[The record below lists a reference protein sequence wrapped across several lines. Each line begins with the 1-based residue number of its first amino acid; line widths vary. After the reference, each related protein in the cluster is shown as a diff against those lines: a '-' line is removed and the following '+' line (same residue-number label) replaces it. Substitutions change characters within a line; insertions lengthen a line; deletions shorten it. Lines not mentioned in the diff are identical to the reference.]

1 MELIE
6 ESLIKNDKIIEKLI
20 NKSVEEGG
28 NGHPNNR
35 DIFNKNTKKGSTQ
48 LGQYGIIKSIFEK
61 IDTTNKYY
69 VEFGA
74 KNGTTLSNTA
84 DLRIHDKWVGLLL
97 EGKGQNNP
105 SINLHGNTWVT
116 KDNIN
121 EIFKKHEVPTVFDLL
136 SIDIDSNDYWVW
148 KALKYEP
155 RVVLIETNPGISNEY
170 PVTIQEN
177 HQQVS
182 QGYFGANL
190 HAFYDL
196 AKSKGYELVTT
207 LRWDAFFVKREEFS
221 KLEIPHISKKE
232 CIDKYFHPA
241 KFWLKLK
248 SNKKWVHL
256 KNNKYN
262 I

>member
-28 NGHPNNR
+28 NGHPHNR

-74 KNGTTLSNTA
+74 KNGTTLSNTF
-84 DLRIHDKWVGLLL
+84 DLRTKDNWEGLLL
-97 EGKGQNNP
+97 EGESTHNP
-105 SINLHGNTWVT
+105 SINLHGDTWVT

-121 EIFKKHEVPTVFDLL
+121 TLFKKHDVPPVFDLL

-148 KALKYEP
+148 KALEYNP
-155 RVVLIETNPGISNEY
+155 RIVIIETNPGISNKY

-177 HQQVS
+177 QQQVS
-182 QGYFGANL
+182 KGYFGANL

-196 AKSKGYELVTT
+196 AQSKGYELVTT
-207 LRWDAFFVKREEFS
+207 LRWDAFFIIKEEFY
-221 KLEIPHISKKE
+221 KLGISPIGKKE

-241 KFWLKLK
+241 KFWLKRK

-256 KNNKYN
+256 KN
-262 I
+262 